1 MSRFS
6 RRSVLASAATLPA
19 VLMRRQSNA
28 QTAVVPGKILFVR
41 DGSIWQW
48 QGGEAT
54 RILEADNISDPRW
67 SPEGNRILYVRNG
80 NSFSDLYLLDLT
92 TNIETRLT
100 FNQAADELGSY
111 EYATNSS
118 WAMDPDWASTGLI
131 GFVSDLAAPNAL
143 LGLWLMES
151 ATSSPYM
158 ALEPGVEDDISG
170 LALSANGT
178 FATYTVR
185 VAFGDG
191 TGGTYVA
198 LRDLNTGVAYP
209 VAQSSGNIFDSAI
222 SPDGKWVAMAIRS
235 EEGMTDLW
243 LVDIATSDRAR
254 LTRNENALAP
264 RWSSDGGW
272 FGYLRMDEYE
282 FELWAS
288 PFIDGELTEPR
299 KLIDEGGIDSRSGLS
314 WHIANAQSED
324 TDTATP

>member
-1 MSRFS
+1 VDRVSRLS
-6 RRSVLASAATLPA
+6 RRAILASAALSAILRPG
-19 VLMRRQSNA
+19 QSLA
-28 QTAVVPGKILFVR
+28 QTGEVPGKILFVR

-48 QGGEAT
+48 LGVEAT

-67 SPEGNRILYVRNG
+67 SPEGNRILFVRNG

-92 TNIETRLT
+92 TNVETRLT

-151 ATSSPYM
+151 ADGSPYM

-170 LALSANGT
+170 LALSSSGT

-185 VAFGDG
+185 VPLGDG
-191 TGGTYVA
+191 TSGTYVA
-198 LRDLNTGVAYP
+198 LRDLNTGVAYA

-222 SPDGKWVAMAIRS
+222 SPDSKWVAVAIRS
-235 EEGMTDLW
+235 EEGITDLW
-243 LVDIATSDRAR
+243 LVDVATSDRTR
-254 LTRNENALAP
+254 LTRDENALAP

-272 FGYLRMDEYE
+272 FGYLRLDDFQ

-288 PFIDGELTEPR
+288 PFADGELTEPR
-299 KLIDEGGIDSRSGLS
+299 KIYDEGGIDSRSGLS
-314 WHIANAQSED
+314 WHIPEGTVDSSWN
-324 TDTATP
+324 